1 MALRRARV
9 RCLTHRMIAS
19 KYPPIGIFDDI
30 TSDADD
36 LRVAFEL
43 EALTNDRLAAQRIG
57 LLPKEEIISGPDGAG
72 ASIVMA
78 AFLHADEMGGR
89 FTDSRLGG
97 WYASFDVETA
107 IAETLYHNT
116 RRLRMSDGSFPNR
129 IQIGELI
136 VDIDTKLIDVRGL
149 QKDRPELY
157 MDADYSASQA
167 FASELRWPKLA
178 SAENGIVYDSVRR
191 ANGTNVCIFWPSKVS
206 LPVIQ
211 GDHFEY
217 RWDSAGFS
225 TVVKLTNIEL

>member
-129 IQIGELI
+129 IQIRELI